1 MTLHRRLPQLRLV
14 AEVAMEMLE
23 EKVKM
28 EVWRPGSQVALV
40 FNTINSENDR
50 LSTKGTIRRLN
61 YKTQINGKT
70 IRPLCELPLVER
82 IRESMNFLCK
92 VFF

>member
-28 EVWRPGSQVALV
+28 EVWRPGSQVALGLNTV
-40 FNTINSENDR
+40 FLTPSI
-50 LSTKGTIRRLN
+50 
-61 YKTQINGKT
+61 Q
-70 IRPLCELPLVER
+70 
-82 IRESMNFLCK
+82 K
-92 VFF
+92 VTD